1 MEVIHLVLV
10 PVKTLKLADGHISLG
25 FECLQDQEDIC
36 PPHNIIIITKSD
48 SDLTE

>member
-10 PVKTLKLADGHISLG
+10 PVKTLKLADEGLMDT
-25 FECLQDQEDIC
+25 FLQALSIYIC

>member
-1 MEVIHLVLV
+1 MVLV
-10 PVKTLKLADGHISLG
+10 PVKTLKLADEGLMDT
-25 FECLQDQEDIC
+25 FLQALSVYKTKKTC